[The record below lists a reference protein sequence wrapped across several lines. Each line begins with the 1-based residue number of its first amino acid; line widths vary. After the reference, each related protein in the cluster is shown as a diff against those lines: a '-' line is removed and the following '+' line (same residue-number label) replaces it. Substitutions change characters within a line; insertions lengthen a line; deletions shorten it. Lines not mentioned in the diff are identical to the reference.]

1 MKQRILLFD
10 TITDGHHPDFLTN
23 LIGYYCA
30 FPEIDVYVASCESFK
45 KQFDLRQ
52 KDEQLIWGPNIHFVS
67 IPAEEVNRVHK
78 KSIYLRSFIEWN
90 LMLKLADQVQASHA
104 LLMYFDYFQLGIW
117 LGKRSPIPV
126 SGIYFRPNFLTNS
139 TGFYPR
145 LKKWILKKS
154 LQSGQLKNLF
164 CLGADSLTVIKA
176 MSSNVHVIELCD
188 PIRSFTIDSNERLD
202 FLQNLQLPNHKK
214 IYLNFGF
221 LDDRKGI
228 EVFLKACENLPTSVL
243 SGMCLLLVGP
253 IRADYEP
260 IIQSAISR
268 VPQLEV
274 ITRFGYL
281 LAPQVQI
288 CFDASDV
295 VLLLY
300 QGHLGSSSVLVRA
313 AKAGKLMFGAD
324 QGQIGFLIKQNK
336 FGLVVDSSSIA
347 EVSAGLITIQTNEML
362 IDQASAEVFV
372 NKNSVQTFG
381 NTIAQ
386 GIES

>member
-10 TITDGHHPDFLTN
+10 TITDGHHPDYLTN

-30 FPEIDVYVASCESFK
+30 FPEIDVFVASCESFK
-45 KQFDLRQ
+45 EQFDLRQ
-52 KDEQLIWGPNIHFVS
+52 NDEQLAWGANIHFVA
-67 IPAEEVNRVHK
+67 IPAKELNRIHK

-90 LMLKLADQVQASHA
+90 LMLKLATQVQASHA

-117 LGKRSPIPV
+117 LGKKSHIPV
-126 SGIYFRPNFLTNS
+126 SGIYFRPNFLANS
-139 TGFYPR
+139 TGFYPS
-145 LKKWILKKS
+145 LKKWILKKA

-164 CLGADSLTVIKA
+164 CLGADSLTAIKA
-176 MSSNVHVIELCD
+176 LSADVHIAELCD
-188 PIRSFTIDSNERLD
+188 PIRSFSIAANEQVD
-202 FLQNLQLPNHKK
+202 FLKNLQLPKHKK
-214 IYLNFGF
+214 VYLNFGS
-221 LDDRKGI
+221 LDNRKGI
-228 EVFLKACENLPTSVL
+228 EIFLKACENLPVSVL

-253 IRADYEP
+253 IRTDYEQ

-268 VPQLEV
+268 VPSLEV

-281 LAPQVQI
+281 LAPQVQM

-324 QGQIGFLIKQNK
+324 QGQIGLLIKQNK
-336 FGLVVDSSSIA
+336 FGLVVDSSSVA
-347 EVSAGLITIQTNEML
+347 AVSAGLITLQTNEMRVDTAL
-362 IDQASAEVFV
+362 AEAFV